1 MMLYHLTLHDI
12 SSYGSICY
20 QWEDPGDYDDGD
32 DPMNDDGDV
41 VPTDD
46 L

>member
-1 MMLYHLTLHDI
+1 MMNYNDYLAWNYAIL
-12 SSYGSICY
+12 
-20 QWEDPGDYDDGD
+20 EDPGDTDDGD
-32 DPMNDDGDV
+32 YGVNDDGDV